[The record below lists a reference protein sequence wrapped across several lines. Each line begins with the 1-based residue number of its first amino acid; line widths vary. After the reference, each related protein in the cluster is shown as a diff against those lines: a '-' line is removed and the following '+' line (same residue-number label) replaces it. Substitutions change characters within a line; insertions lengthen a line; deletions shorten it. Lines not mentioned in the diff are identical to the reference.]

1 MKKEFDVK
9 VKGEVIKVPAGTTF
23 EKLADEYGDRYD
35 APIMLADFNGRYREL
50 FKRVSEDGELDFVTV
65 REKIGF
71 MTYRRSVIFLML
83 KSLHSGKAMINR
95 AGGMSDVTAHVLFAM
110 DNAYYCELFAGTE
123 KIPMTQELLDEI
135 EEGMRRL
142 VREDAPFM
150 KHTVHV
156 EKAKKIFIESALPDK
171 KRLFEY
177 RRSSNVNIYNLDGY
191 EDYFYGYMLP
201 HTGLIG
207 GFELELH
214 GQGFFL
220 KMAAVGEEY
229 EQVREMTFRPKLF
242 DQMLN
247 GSKWAFAMD
256 MATIGALNDRI
267 VSGDMED
274 MILAQDAV
282 QEKEIAQ
289 IAKTIADDG
298 DKKFILIA
306 GPSSSGKTTFSHRL
320 SVQLYAQGMHPH
332 TIGLDDFFINREDM
346 IPRPDGTLDFEDISV
361 VDVEGFN
368 DVCERL
374 LAGEEVDMPTFNFLE
389 GKREY
394 RGKKLK
400 MGSDDILVIEGIHGL
415 NPRMT
420 YRLPDERKFR
430 VYISAL
436 TQLKIDEHNCISTRD
451 GRLIRRII
459 RDDRTRGNDART
471 TLNRWDS
478 VQNGEERHIFPY
490 QENADVMFN
499 SALIYEL
506 PILKPYVEPLLF
518 AVPKDSPEY
527 NEAKRLLKFLD
538 YCLPYPSEAIAK
550 NSILRE
556 FIGGSCFNV

>member
-1 MKKEFDVK
+1 MKQEFDVK
-9 VKGEVIKVPAGTTF
+9 IKGNTISVSQGTTF
-23 EKLADEYGDRYD
+23 ETIAERYRDEYDS
-35 APIMLADFNGRYREL
+35 PIMLAYFNGRYREL
-50 FKRVSEDGELDFVTV
+50 FKRISEDGVLEFVTF
-65 REKIGF
+65 REKSGF
-71 MTYRRSVIFLML
+71 MTYRRSVILLML
-83 KSLHSGKAMINR
+83 KSLHSVKSVETKNA
-95 AGGMSDVTAHVLFAM
+95 TAHVLFTM
-110 DNAYYCELFAGTE
+110 DNAYYCELFSGDT
-123 KIPMTQELLDEI
+123 KIPVSGEMLSEI
-135 EEGMRRL
+135 ENHMRRL
-142 VREDAPFM
+142 VKEDVPFM

-156 EKAKKIFIESALPDK
+156 EKAKKIFTERSLPDK

-207 GFELELH
+207 GFELKLH
-214 GQGFFL
+214 GDGFFL
-220 KMAAVGEEY
+220 KMSTVDEPYGN
-229 EQVREMTFRPKLF
+229 VHEMKFRPKLF

-247 GSKWAFAMD
+247 GSKWAFTMD

-282 QEKEIAQ
+282 QEREIAQ
-289 IAKTIADDG
+289 IARTIAEDG
-298 DKKFILIA
+298 SKKFILIA
-306 GPSSSGKTTFSHRL
+306 GPSSSGKTTFAHRL

-332 TIGLDDFFINREDM
+332 PIGLDDFFINREDM
-346 IPRPDGTLDFEDISV
+346 IPQPDGSLDFEDISV
-361 VDVEGFN
+361 LDIEEFN
-368 DVCERL
+368 NVCERL

-389 GKREY
+389 GRREY

-400 MGSDDILVIEGIHGL
+400 MEEDDILVIEGIHGL
-415 NPRMT
+415 NPRTT
-420 YRLPDERKFR
+420 YRLPDENKFR

-436 TQLKIDEHNCISTRD
+436 TQLKVDEHNCVSTRD
-451 GRLIRRII
+451 GRLIRRMI
-459 RDDRTRGNDART
+459 RDDRTRGNNAQT
-471 TLNRWDS
+471 TLKRWDS
-478 VQNGEERHIFPY
+478 VGSGEERHIFPY

-527 NEAKRLLKFLD
+527 PEAKRLLKFLD
-538 YCLPYPSEAIAK
+538 YCLPYPSEAIEK